1 MKTCVGATACFCCV
15 VDMGHCGT
23 GTISVSG
30 RGILSGCGLLRAG
43 LRCICSKHI
52 QIFRQLAR

>member
-1 MKTCVGATACFCCV
+1 MTQMGRAKVLREKTCVGATACFCCV

-30 RGILSGCGLLRAG
+30 GGILSRCGLLRAG
-43 LRCICSKHI
+43 L
-52 QIFRQLAR
+52 